1 MANRRKK
8 GTGTIRKRSDGRYE
22 GRVIVGYDD
31 NGEAK
36 VKTATSKTRR
46 EVVAKMD
53 TIREENL
60 IPLKGLKKD
69 MPFGQWIDFWYRY
82 YVKPTV
88 RETTSGI
95 VSRRS
100 KNFLIPEGLI
110 SAHLLEITLVGS
122 NITGSCSSRLRKRG
136 RTLRPY
142 PYTF

>member
-46 EVVAKMD
+46 EVVAKME

-82 YVKPTV
+82 YV
-88 RETTSGI
+88 
-95 VSRRS
+95 
-100 KNFLIPEGLI
+100 
-110 SAHLLEITLVGS
+110 
-122 NITGSCSSRLRKRG
+122 
-136 RTLRPY
+136 
-142 PYTF
+142 